1 MDRHE
6 YMTTGEFAS
15 AMGVSKDT
23 LFHYD
28 DIGLFCPEKV
38 SENGYRYYSI
48 YQMETFDTIRM
59 LRDLGMPLKEIKNML
74 ENRSPELVMR
84 VFWERE
90 QQIDA
95 QIEKMKAMRHWLSRR
110 REKIADTCHMD
121 FSEVTIQEFPERY
134 YLYGYV
140 ADGSEKS
147 IYRKTSELIASFKK
161 SGMNS
166 DYDAAYIQ
174 YEENVE
180 KENFTEYDNAILLL
194 DERPATGHYQILP
207 RGRYITAYHVGHWM
221 SIGQTYK
228 RLLQYK
234 EQHHLKTESFY
245 IERYVVDNFIAKEIE
260 DYVTEVAVR
269 ILDASDR

>member
-59 LRDLGMPLKEIKNML
+59 LRDLGMPLKEIRDML
-74 ENRSPELVMR
+74 AHRSPERVMH
-84 VFWERE
+84 VFAERE
-90 QQIDA
+90 QQIDR
-95 QIEKMKAMRHWLSRR
+95 QIEKLKAMKQWLSRR
-110 REKIADTCHMD
+110 REKIADAEKTD
-121 FSEVTIQEFPERY
+121 FSEVTIQAFPERY
-134 YLYGYV
+134 YLYGHV
-140 ADGSEKS
+140 ADGLEKS
-147 IYRKTSELIASFKK
+147 IYRKTSELIAEFKK
-161 SGMNS
+161 SGMRS

-174 YEENVE
+174 YDENVQ
-180 KENFTEYDNAILLL
+180 KGKFTEYDNTILLV
-194 DERPATGHYQILP
+194 DERPATGQYEILP
-207 RGRYITAYHVGHWM
+207 GGRYITAYHVGHWM
-221 SIGQTYK
+221 NIGQTYE

-234 EQHHLKTESFY
+234 EQHHLKTESF
-245 IERYVVDNFIAKEIE
+245 
-260 DYVTEVAVR
+260 
-269 ILDASDR
+269 ILSGMWWTILLPRK